1 MLRRLPQENM
11 VAMVNEGN
19 SRSLFVLTIMT
30 VLALP
35 VNIRTG
41 LFGMNVD
48 GVPLAQN
55 EQEC

>member
-1 MLRRLPQENM
+1 M
-11 VAMVNEGN
+11 AMVNEGN

-35 VNIRTG
+35 INILTG
-41 LFGMNVD
+41 LIGMNV
-48 GVPLAQN
+48 GRVPLAQN